1 VSSVA
6 PDRRLL
12 AAVAIWVAL
21 GVAAVVL
28 PVLWLVAGG
37 AALLLAGVLARDAL
51 LLRRTPRIVI
61 ERGLPLRA
69 FEGRSAELELR
80 LRNPGPLPILAEVFE
95 EVPAD
100 LRPSDPHW
108 PRVVLPAGETLT
120 LGYTVTPRIRGDR
133 PLGAVLVLERSPL
146 GLLRRRA
153 VGTADDV
160 LRVYP
165 DATRFLRPEALDPKR
180 VLAAIGVK
188 PARRRGEGMEFES
201 LRDFVAGDDPRRL
214 DWAASARRG
223 RSVVRLYQ
231 HERNH
236 SVLIALDASR
246 LMAGRIGERTKL
258 DYAVDAS
265 LALCYAAMGAGD
277 RVGMA
282 VFDEE
287 VRGFIPPRRG
297 RADLGQFVEMLRPV
311 QPRLVEADFQA
322 LARTLSLR
330 QRQRSLLVIL
340 TDFVEADA
348 APFAAPLLVLA
359 KRHRVLLIAIR
370 DRVLQEL
377 DAAEAGG
384 PEAPLGFYRRIVLDD
399 LLREREVALG
409 RLRRRGLQTLD
420 LPPEE
425 ITAATL
431 NRYLTI
437 RHGAER

>member
-12 AAVAIWVAL
+12 AAVALWVAL
-21 GVAAVVL
+21 AVAAVAV
-28 PVLWLVAGG
+28 PVLWPVVVG
-37 AALLLAGVLARDAL
+37 AALLLVAVLARDAL
-51 LLRRTPRIVI
+51 LLRRTPRIEI
-61 ERGLPLRA
+61 ERRFPVRA
-69 FEGRSAELELR
+69 FEGRACDLEVQ
-80 LRNPGPLPILAEVFE
+80 LRNRGRLPVLVEVFE
-95 EVPAD
+95 EIPVD
-100 LRPSDPHW
+100 LCTPEPHW
-108 PRVVLPAGETLT
+108 PRVVLPAGEPLT
-120 LGYTVTPRIRGDR
+120 LRYSVTPRIRGDR

-146 GLLRRRA
+146 GLLRRSA
-153 VGTADDV
+153 IGASDEV

-201 LRDFVAGDDPRRL
+201 LRDFVPGDDPRRL

-223 RSVVRLYQ
+223 RAVVRLYQ

-236 SVLIALDASR
+236 SVVIALDASR

-265 LALCYAAMGAGD
+265 LALSYAAIGAGD
-277 RVGMA
+277 RVGMT
-282 VFDEE
+282 VFDAE

-322 LARTLSLR
+322 LARTLATR

-348 APFAAPLLVLA
+348 APFAAPLAVLA
-359 KRHRVLLIAIR
+359 RRHRVLLIAIR
-370 DRVLQEL
+370 DRVFREL
-377 DAAEAGG
+377 DAGRSGGGEA
-384 PEAPLGFYRRIVLDD
+384 ALGLYRRIVLDD

-420 LPPEE
+420 LPPEA
-425 ITAATL
+425 ITAAML
-431 NRYLTI
+431 NRYLAI
-437 RHGAER
+437 RYGAER

>member
-1 VSSVA
+1 MRSVA

-12 AAVAIWVAL
+12 SAVAVWVGLAVAAVAVPAL
-21 GVAAVVL
+21 WPVAA
-28 PVLWLVAGG
+28 G
-37 AALLLAGVLARDAL
+37 AALLLVALVVRDAI
-51 LLRRTPRIVI
+51 LLRRTPRIEI
-61 ERGLPLRA
+61 ERRLPARA
-69 FEGRSAELELR
+69 FEGRSADLEVW
-80 LRNPGPLPILAEVFE
+80 LRNPGRLPVLAEVFE
-95 EVPAD
+95 EIPAD
-100 LRPSDPHW
+100 LSAAEPHW
-108 PRVVLPAGETLT
+108 PRALLPAGETTALR
-120 LGYTVTPRIRGDR
+120 YPVTPRMRGDR
-133 PLGAVLVLERSPL
+133 PLGRVLLLERSPL
-146 GLLRRRA
+146 GLLRRSA
-153 VGTADDV
+153 TGPSGDV

-201 LRDFVAGDDPRRL
+201 LRDYVAGDDPRRL

-236 SVLIALDASR
+236 SVVIALDASR
-246 LMAGRIGERTKL
+246 LMAGRIEERTKL

-265 LALCYAAMGAGD
+265 LALGYAAMGAGD

-282 VFDEE
+282 VFDTE

-311 QPRLVEADFQA
+311 QPRMVEVDFQA
-322 LARTLSLR
+322 LTRTLATR

-348 APFAAPLLVLA
+348 AAFAAPLAVLA
-359 KRHRVLLIAIR
+359 KRHRVLLVAIR
-370 DRVLQEL
+370 DRVFREL
-377 DAAEAGG
+377 DAAGG
-384 PEAPLGFYRRIVLDD
+384 GEGESALGLYRRIVLDD

-420 LPPEE
+420 LPPEA
-425 ITAATL
+425 ITAAVL
-431 NRYLTI
+431 NRYLAI
-437 RHGAER
+437 RYGAER

>member
-1 VSSVA
+1 VRSVA

-12 AAVAIWVAL
+12 AAVAAWVAL
-21 GVAAVVL
+21 GVAAVAV
-28 PVLWLVAGG
+28 PVLWPLAAG
-37 AALLLAGVLARDAL
+37 AALLLAAVLAWDAL
-51 LLRRTPRIVI
+51 LLRRTPRIEI
-61 ERGLPLRA
+61 ERRLPVRA
-69 FEGRSAELELR
+69 VEGRSSDLAVW
-80 LRNPGPLPILAEVFE
+80 LRNPGRLPVLAEVFE
-95 EVPAD
+95 EIPAD
-100 LRPSDPHW
+100 LSATEPHW
-108 PRVVLPAGETLT
+108 PRVVLPAGETLA
-120 LGYTVTPRIRGDR
+120 LRYSVTPRIRGDR
-133 PLGAVLVLERSPL
+133 PLGAVLLLERSPL
-146 GLLRRRA
+146 GLLRRSA
-153 VGTADDV
+153 TGPGGDV

-201 LRDFVAGDDPRRL
+201 LREFVAGDDPRRL

-236 SVLIALDASR
+236 SVVIALDASR
-246 LMAGRIGERTKL
+246 LMAGRIGGRTKL

-265 LALCYAAMGAGD
+265 LALSFAAMGAGD

-282 VFDEE
+282 VFDAQ

-322 LARTLSLR
+322 LVRTLATR

-348 APFAAPLLVLA
+348 APFAAPLAVLA
-359 KRHRVLLIAIR
+359 RRHRVLLIAIR
-370 DRVLQEL
+370 DRVFREL
-377 DAAEAGG
+377 DAGKGWEGEAG
-384 PEAPLGFYRRIVLDD
+384 LGLYRRIVLDD

-420 LPPEE
+420 LPPEA
-425 ITAATL
+425 ITATVL
-431 NRYLTI
+431 NRYLAI
-437 RHGAER
+437 RYGAER

>member
-1 VSSVA
+1 MSSVA

-21 GVAAVVL
+21 GVAAVAVPL
-28 PVLWLVAGG
+28 LWPVAAG
-37 AALLLAGVLARDAL
+37 AALLLVAVLARDAL
-51 LLRRTPRIVI
+51 LLRRTPRIEI
-61 ERGLPLRA
+61 ERWLPVRA
-69 FEGRSAELELR
+69 ALGRASDLEVR
-80 LRNPGPLPILAEVFE
+80 LHNSGRLPVLAEVFE
-95 EVPAD
+95 EIPAD
-100 LRPSDPHW
+100 LCAAEPHW

-120 LGYTVTPRIRGDR
+120 LRYSVTPQIRGDR
-133 PLGAVLVLERSPL
+133 PLGAVLALERSPL
-146 GLLRRRA
+146 GLLRRSA
-153 VGTADDV
+153 VGPSDQV

-201 LRDFVAGDDPRRL
+201 LRDFVAGDDPRCL

-236 SVLIALDASR
+236 SVVIALDASR

-265 LALCYAAMGAGD
+265 LALSYAAISAGD
-277 RVGMA
+277 RVGMT
-282 VFDEE
+282 VFDAE

-322 LARTLSLR
+322 LARTLAMR

-348 APFAAPLLVLA
+348 APFAAPLAVLG
-359 KRHRVLLIAIR
+359 KHHRVLLVAVR
-370 DRVLQEL
+370 DRVFCEV
-377 DAAEAGG
+377 DAAAGG
-384 PEAPLGFYRRIVLDD
+384 EGEDALGLYRRIVLDD

-420 LPPEE
+420 LPPEA
-425 ITAATL
+425 ITAAVL
-431 NRYLTI
+431 NRYLAI
-437 RHGAER
+437 RYGAER

>member
-1 VSSVA
+1 VNSVA

-12 AAVAIWVAL
+12 AAVAVWVAL
-21 GVAAVVL
+21 AVAAVAMPPL
-28 PVLWLVAGG
+28 WPVAAG
-37 AALLLAGVLARDAL
+37 AALLLALMLARDAL
-51 LLRRTPRIVI
+51 LLRRTPRIEV
-61 ERGLPLRA
+61 ERRLPVRA
-69 FEGRSAELELR
+69 FEGRSSDLAVQ
-80 LRNPGPLPILAEVFE
+80 LRNSGRLPILAEVFE
-95 EVPAD
+95 EIPRD
-100 LRPSDPHW
+100 LTTAEPHW
-108 PRVVLPAGETLT
+108 LGVELPAGETLE
-120 LGYTVTPRIRGDR
+120 LRYSVTPRIRGDR
-133 PLGAVLVLERSPL
+133 PLGAVRLLERSPL
-146 GLLRRRA
+146 GLLRRTTS
-153 VGTADDV
+153 GSSDDV

-236 SVLIALDASR
+236 SVVIALDASR
-246 LMAGRIGERTKL
+246 LMAGRIAERTKL

-265 LALCYAAMGAGD
+265 LALTYAAMGAGD

-282 VFDEE
+282 VFDGE

-311 QPRLVEADFQA
+311 QPRMVEADFQA
-322 LARTLSLR
+322 LARTLAAR

-348 APFAAPLLVLA
+348 APFVAPLAVLA
-359 KRHRVLLIAIR
+359 RRHRVLLIAIR
-370 DRVLQEL
+370 DRVFREL
-377 DAAEAGG
+377 DAVEEGEAEDA
-384 PEAPLGFYRRIVLDD
+384 LGLYRRIVLDD

-420 LPPEE
+420 LPPEA
-425 ITAATL
+425 ITAAVL
-431 NRYLTI
+431 NRYLAI
-437 RHGAER
+437 RYGAER

>member
-1 VSSVA
+1 MSSVA
-6 PDRRLL
+6 PGRLLL
-12 AAVAIWVAL
+12 AAVALWVAL
-21 GVAAVVL
+21 GVAAVAV
-28 PVLWLVAGG
+28 PALWPLATG
-37 AALLLAGVLARDAL
+37 AALLLLAVLARDAL
-51 LLRRTPRIVI
+51 LLRRTPRIEI
-61 ERGLPLRA
+61 ERRLPARA
-69 FEGRSAELELR
+69 AEGRACDLEVR
-80 LRNPGPLPILAEVFE
+80 LRNPGRLPVRAEVFE
-95 EVPAD
+95 EIPAD
-100 LRPSDPHW
+100 LCATEPHW
-108 PRVVLPAGETLT
+108 PRVLLPAGETLS
-120 LGYTVTPRIRGDR
+120 LRYSVTPRIRGDR
-133 PLGAVLVLERSPL
+133 PLGAALVLERSPL
-146 GLLRRRA
+146 GLLRRSA
-153 VGTADDV
+153 IGPSDQV

-201 LRDFVAGDDPRRL
+201 LRDFVPGDDPRRL

-236 SVLIALDASR
+236 SVVIALDASR

-265 LALCYAAMGAGD
+265 LALTYAAISAGD

-282 VFDEE
+282 VFDRE

-322 LARTLSLR
+322 LARTLAMR
-330 QRQRSLLVIL
+330 QRQRSLRVIL

-348 APFAAPLLVLA
+348 TPFVAPLAVLA
-359 KRHRVLLIAIR
+359 RRHRVLLIAIR
-370 DRVLQEL
+370 DRVFREL
-377 DAAEAGG
+377 DATGSGEGEGALA
-384 PEAPLGFYRRIVLDD
+384 LYRRIVLDD

-420 LPPEE
+420 LPPEA
-425 ITAATL
+425 ITAAML
-431 NRYLTI
+431 NRYLAI
-437 RHGAER
+437 RYGAER